1 MRGHRT
7 AAHTAD
13 TRIEAWAPTAAECI
27 AEAVLGAAESFLDLT
42 GATVVAHHDIRLPS
56 VPPED
61 RLVAALDE
69 VVYLMDTTGRIP
81 VGVTVRQD
89 AAGPVLRLAL
99 ADLAALPQTG
109 AVPKAVALHRLVC
122 EPRDGGWAC
131 AVTLDV

>member
-13 TRIEAWAPTAAECI
+13 TRVEAWAPTMAECI
-27 AEAVLGAAESFLDLT
+27 AEAVLGTAESFLDLA
-42 GATVVAHHDIRLPS
+42 GAAVVAHHDLRLAPG
-56 VPPED
+56 PPED

-69 VVYLMDTTGRIP
+69 VVYLMDTAGRIP
-81 VGVTVRQD
+81 VGVTVRED

-99 ADLAALPQTG
+99 ADLAGLPQTG
-109 AVPKAVALHRLVC
+109 AVPKAASLHRLAC
-122 EPRDGGWAC
+122 APRDGGWAC